1 MLIDTSDN
9 LKLLNSINFADS
21 ALDGFSID
29 LFKVTILVC
38 VVQTEGLHEFGL
50 DPDNCGGAN
59 FAFHFRGVR
68 SLSLMLDN
76 IRLPEAPYLDDGALA
91 AVNLGDFHERFSLT
105 EVGQYGLTARGDPV
119 PVYEITVGINEG
131 QLKFQFTALDV
142 EQYRPED
149 LDTRAKTWKR
159 QASMKGA
166 F

>member
-38 VVQTEGLHEFGL
+38 VVQTGGLHEFGL
-50 DPDNCGGAN
+50 DPDSLGGAN

-68 SLSLMLDN
+68 SLSLMFDN
-76 IRLPEAPYLDDGALA
+76 IHLPEAPYLDDGELA
-91 AVNLGDFHERFSLT
+91 AVNLGDFHDRFSLA
-105 EVGQYGLTARGDPV
+105 EVGQYGLTAQGEPV
-119 PVYEITVGINEG
+119 PVYELTVGINEG

-142 EQYRPED
+142 EQYTPED
-149 LDTRAKTWKR
+149 LDMRANIGR
-159 QASMKGA
+159 R
-166 F
+166 